1 MLVDTGVR
9 TPQIAAV
16 LKQVD
21 KVAHSLRGNVA
32 GGEYGLVIS
41 DDFSGRIPA
50 LIFSRA
56 INIAHRRM
64 GITEIPTLFL
74 HKDYEWDFLAS
85 LKKHKSD
92 KKALIV
98 TEAIFS
104 GNAIGIYGSFLQKAG
119 FRYDVAT
126 LVAQTKGDFY
136 KKRNFIHP
144 SSNLIAGAENTSRS
158 PLSDRYDL
166 IGLKLVADGG
176 YTGAVSDDSKES
188 QAKLK
193 QTNEDVEV
201 VANQVADILS
211 SS

>member
-1 MLVDTGVR
+1 MLIDVEVK

-21 KVAHSLRGNVA
+21 KIAHGLRDNVA
-32 GGEYGLVIS
+32 CGEYGLVIS

-56 INIAHRRM
+56 INIAHNRR
-64 GITEIPTLFL
+64 GKAQIPTLFL
-74 HKDYEWDFLAS
+74 HKDYEWDFLTC
-85 LKKHKSD
+85 LKKQENH

-104 GNAIGIYGSFLQKAG
+104 GSAIGIYGSFLQKAG
-119 FRYDVAT
+119 FRYDVAA
-126 LVAQTKGDFY
+126 LVAQARGDFY
-136 KKRNFIHP
+136 KERNIIH
-144 SSNLIAGAENTSRS
+144 SSSSVITGEENTATS

-176 YTGAVSDDSKES
+176 YTGAVSDNSEES
-188 QAKLK
+188 QLKLK

-201 VANQVADILS
+201 VAKQVADILS